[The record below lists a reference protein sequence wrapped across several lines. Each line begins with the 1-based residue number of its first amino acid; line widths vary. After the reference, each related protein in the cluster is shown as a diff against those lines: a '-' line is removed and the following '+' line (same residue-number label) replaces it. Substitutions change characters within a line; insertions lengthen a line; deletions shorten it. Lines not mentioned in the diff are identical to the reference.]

1 MKILITGAAGYI
13 GSHTALLALNNGHEV
28 VGVDNLSRG
37 SKKNIDILS
46 TNFGNSFE
54 FIEKDFSEIN
64 QDDLGGI
71 EGVIHFAGFKSVPES
86 VNDPSLYFDNNF
98 LKTRSFAETVNKSST
113 KHFVFSS
120 SSAVY
125 LSAEEILTEDSTVK
139 PISPYGM
146 SKLAA
151 EDAIANVLGDISTT
165 LLRYFNLAGMNVES
179 GLVFPG
185 KPEALI
191 PQVINRYLQGL
202 PALVFGGDYPT
213 RDGSCIRDF
222 IHVEDLAAAHI
233 LALENTHKGA
243 EIYNLGSA
251 KGFSILE
258 VMKMIKEIVPDFEFD
273 ITDRRIGDIVVSYC
287 DISKAKSKLGWE
299 PKLSLREM
307 VESELA
313 YQKKQTGLETN

>member
-13 GSHTALLALNNGHEV
+13 GSHTALLALKNGHEV

-46 TNFGNSFE
+46 ADFGNTFT
-54 FIEKDFSEIN
+54 FIEKDFSEITLH
-64 QDDLGGI
+64 DLNGVD
-71 EGVIHFAGFKSVPES
+71 GVIHFAGFKSVPES
-86 VNDPSLYFDNNF
+86 VSDPALYFENNF
-98 LKTRSFAETVNKSST
+98 LKARIFAETVKQSAA

-125 LSAEEILTEDSTVK
+125 LSAEEILTESSTVK

-151 EDAIANVLGDISTT
+151 EDAIANVLGEISVT

-202 PALVFGGDYPT
+202 PALVFGGDYET

-222 IHVEDLAAAHI
+222 IHVEDLAAAHL
-233 LALENTHKGA
+233 LALGNEHIGA
-243 EIYNLGSA
+243 EVYNLGSA

-258 VMKMIKEIVPDFEFD
+258 VMEMIKEIVPDFEFTV
-273 ITDRRIGDIVVSYC
+273 TDRRVGDIVVSYC

-299 PKLSLREM
+299 PKLTLREM
-307 VESELA
+307 IESELA
-313 YQKKQTGLETN
+313 YQKKQKD